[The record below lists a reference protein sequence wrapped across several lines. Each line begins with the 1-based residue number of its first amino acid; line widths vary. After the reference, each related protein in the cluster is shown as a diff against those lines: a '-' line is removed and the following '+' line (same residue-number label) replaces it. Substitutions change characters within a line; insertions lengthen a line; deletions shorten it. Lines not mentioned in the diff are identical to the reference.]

1 LQSFRKQNEKQSD
14 LLASKDLG
22 AFVQIQQASAYRD
35 VVENTTQVAT
45 PGETESDDQIAFRE
59 AMEKG
64 FLTDAEQTYF
74 AHVGLFS
81 GESRS

>member
-1 LQSFRKQNEKQSD
+1 ME
-14 LLASKDLG
+14 

-35 VVENTTQVAT
+35 INTTVAT
-45 PGETESDDQIAFRE
+45 PGETESDDQIAYRE

-64 FLTDAEQTYF
+64 FLTDEETIYF
-74 AHVGLFS
+74 GSVGVLS

>member
-1 LQSFRKQNEKQSD
+1 MFSNM
-14 LLASKDLG
+14 G
-22 AFVQIQQASAYRD
+22 
-35 VVENTTQVAT
+35 TTVAT

-64 FLTDAEQTYF
+64 FLTDEEQIYF
-74 AHVGLFS
+74 AAVGVLS

>member
-1 LQSFRKQNEKQSD
+1 MLESLRKQNEKQSD

-22 AFVQIQQASAYRD
+22 AFVQIQQASAFRD
-35 VVENTTQVAT
+35 METSVST

-64 FLTDAEQTYF
+64 FLTDAETIYF
-74 AHVGLFS
+74 KSVGLVS

>member
-1 LQSFRKQNEKQSD
+1 MLQSLRKQNEKQSD

-22 AFVQIQQASAYRD
+22 AFVQITQASVYRD
-35 VVENTTQVAT
+35 SVEGHTVAT
-45 PGETESDDQIAFRE
+45 PGETESDDQIAYRE

-74 AHVGLFS
+74 EHVGLVS
-81 GESRS
+81 GEPRR